1 MATDFDKSVD
11 KYADSIKFIC
21 PKEIAPEN
29 ANKAY
34 NNLRA
39 NKPEKSSNKNKN
51 DTSSSGIDSL
61 SPGFYSD
68 KNKGSK
74 GLLSDA
80 DKKLEKNIEIIRFG
94 QHSSFS
100 FFESYAREIILQIF
114 DYHPMYFFNYEI
126 KNNELS
132 ENNIKESG
140 KDKTQNSEHPDA
152 LNDTKKKDVE
162 IKDDNQSKG
171 KDNIEKNNLMNSKGE
186 EGEDKKIEMNI
197 SKLGNEVE
205 NPNDEK
211 SKEDKNI
218 INKINLN
225 KMENKKEKTNK
236 INKKEKNL
244 KSDDSSKI
252 KNKNNL
258 NKVEMKGD
266 IDFMVP
272 DLKGEELKQILSKK
286 ELAPFLFYDNINLE
300 LNSDLIGE
308 IKENF
313 TTGDE
318 KHIEQFNKYLKIIK
332 LSDKNENIRK
342 KFGFKKENQKIIV
355 YIFDGSYK
363 DYLKRMLTHKA
374 LFKKFE
380 ALNDSEKAKEILEI
394 LSKKYQNEPN
404 ILIKKDFIKNVLDSD
419 APYIFIFIQ
428 DLLSTFLLEKKS
440 NENKLKSED
449 IKEDNFHK
457 GINKIIQGN
466 GDMNAKLD
474 VIIKKLDY
482 LTIIICLLTFFIF
495 ISNIIFFSIF
505 IFMYKK

>member
-1 MATDFDKSVD
+1 M
-11 KYADSIKFIC
+11 I
-21 PKEIAPEN
+21 P
-29 ANKAY
+29 
-34 NNLRA
+34 
-39 NKPEKSSNKNKN
+39 
-51 DTSSSGIDSL
+51 
-61 SPGFYSD
+61 
-68 KNKGSK
+68 
-74 GLLSDA
+74 
-80 DKKLEKNIEIIRFG
+80 
-94 QHSSFS
+94 
-100 FFESYAREIILQIF
+100 
-114 DYHPMYFFNYEI
+114 
-126 KNNELS
+126 
-132 ENNIKESG
+132 
-140 KDKTQNSEHPDA
+140 
-152 LNDTKKKDVE
+152 KKKDVE

-318 KHIEQFNKYLKIIK
+318 KYIEQFNKYLKIIK
-332 LSDKNENIRK
+332 LSDKRENIRK

-380 ALNDSEKAKEILEI
+380 TLNDSEKAKEILEI
-394 LSKKYQNEPN
+394 HSKKYQNEPLW
-404 ILIKKDFIKNVLDSD
+404 LIKKDFIKNVLDSD

-440 NENKLKSED
+440 NENKSKSED

>member
-1 MATDFDKSVD
+1 MATDFEKSVD

-21 PKEIAPEN
+21 PKEIASEN

-80 DKKLEKNIEIIRFG
+80 DKKLEKNKEIIRFG

-100 FFESYAREIILQIF
+100 FFESYTREIIFQIF

-126 KNNELS
+126 KTNELI

-171 KDNIEKNNLMNSKGE
+171 KDNIDKNNLMNSKGE
-186 EGEDKKIEMNI
+186 EEEDKKIEMNI

-225 KMENKKEKTNK
+225 KIENKKEKLNK

-244 KSDDSSKI
+244 TSGDSIKI
-252 KNKNNL
+252 KNNNNS

-266 IDFMVP
+266 IDFMIP
-272 DLKGEELKQILSKK
+272 DLKGEELKQILTKK
-286 ELAPFLFYDNINLE
+286 ELAPFLFYDKINLE

-313 TTGDE
+313 STGDE
-318 KHIEQFNKYLKIIK
+318 KHIAQFNKYLKIIK
-332 LSDKNENIRK
+332 LSNKRENIRK

-363 DYLKRMLTHKA
+363 DYLKRMLIHKA

-380 ALNDSEKAKEILEI
+380 TLNNSEKAKEILEI
-394 LSKKYQNEPN
+394 HSKKYKKEPN
-404 ILIKKDFIKNVLDSD
+404 WLIKKDFIKTVLDSD
-419 APYIFIFIQ
+419 TPYIFIFIQ

-440 NENKLKSED
+440 NENKSKSED
-449 IKEDNFHK
+449 IKEDNIHK
-457 GINKIIQGN
+457 GINKRKRKKGISQKV
-466 GDMNAKLD
+466 GDMNEKLD
-474 VIIKKLDY
+474 QILKKLDY
-482 LTIIICLLTFFIF
+482 LLFLLGILIIIL
-495 ISNIIFFSIF
+495 IIVILF
-505 IFMYKK
+505 K

>member
-1 MATDFDKSVD
+1 MATDFEKSVD

-39 NKPEKSSNKNKN
+39 NKPEKTSNKNKN

-100 FFESYAREIILQIF
+100 FFESYAREKIIFQIF

-126 KNNELS
+126 KTNELS

-140 KDKTQNSEHPDA
+140 KDKTQNSEHPDI

-225 KMENKKEKTNK
+225 KIENKKEKLNK

-244 KSDDSSKI
+244 TSGDSIKI
-252 KNKNNL
+252 KNNNNS

-266 IDFMVP
+266 IDFMIP
-272 DLKGEELKQILSKK
+272 DLKGEELKQILTKK
-286 ELAPFLFYDNINLE
+286 ELAPFLFYDKINLE

-313 TTGDE
+313 STGDE
-318 KHIEQFNKYLKIIK
+318 KHIAQFNKYLKIIK
-332 LSDKNENIRK
+332 LSDKRENIRK

-363 DYLKRMLTHKA
+363 DYLKKMLIHKT

-380 ALNDSEKAKEILEI
+380 TLNDSEKAKEILEI
-394 LSKKYQNEPN
+394 HSKKYQNEPN
-404 ILIKKDFIKNVLDSD
+404 WLIKKDFITKVLDSD
-419 APYIFIFIQ
+419 TPYIFIFIQ
-428 DLLSTFLLEKKS
+428 DLLSEFLLEKKS
-440 NENKLKSED
+440 NENKSKSEN
-449 IKEDNFHK
+449 IKEDNIHK
-457 GINKIIQGN
+457 GINKRKRKKGISQKV
-466 GDMNAKLD
+466 GDMNEKLD
-474 VIIKKLDY
+474 QILKKLDY
-482 LTIIICLLTFFIF
+482 LLFLLGILIIIL
-495 ISNIIFFSIF
+495 IIVILF
-505 IFMYKK
+505 K

>member
-1 MATDFDKSVD
+1 MATDFEKSVD

-100 FFESYAREIILQIF
+100 FFESYAREIVFQIF

-171 KDNIEKNNLMNSKGE
+171 KDNIDKNNLMNSKGE

-218 INKINLN
+218 MSKIDLSE
-225 KMENKKEKTNK
+225 MENKKEKTNK

-380 ALNDSEKAKEILEI
+380 TLNDSEKAKEILEI

-440 NENKLKSED
+440 NENKSKSED